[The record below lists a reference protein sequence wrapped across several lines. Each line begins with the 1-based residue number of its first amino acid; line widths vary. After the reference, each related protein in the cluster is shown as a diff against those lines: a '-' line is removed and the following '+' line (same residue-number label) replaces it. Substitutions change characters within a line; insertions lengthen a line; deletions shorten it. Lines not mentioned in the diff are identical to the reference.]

1 VRDLD
6 SEKQNREHQNDRK
19 EHLEEKP
26 SDDADLRV
34 ESSSDWE
41 EGHKQASQPELRED
55 SID

>member
-1 VRDLD
+1 VVYLD